1 MVFVVKIY
9 RFKFV
14 ENQNDM
20 SYQENQISDQIDAG
34 LEAERQEWERLD
46 RIHVWVQS
54 FCVIY
59 SKKKEFEGR
68 LKELETWDKPR
79 KGQEYEHE
87 TKVLALKHIIGKI

>member
-1 MVFVVKIY
+1 
-9 RFKFV
+9 
-14 ENQNDM
+14 M

>member
-9 RFKFV
+9 RLKFV